1 VREARA
7 VWGVENNPYQLYH
20 RGYVA
25 VKGGAMDCPYTFMQ
39 DMVAG
44 RYKLP
49 WDATVQVRDGTPCG
63 FAPPER
69 AYAGA
74 EANPLDG
81 A

>member
-1 VREARA
+1 
-7 VWGVENNPYQLYH
+7 VENNPYQLYH

-25 VKGGAMDCPYTFMQ
+25 VKGGAQDCPYTFMQ

-49 WDATVQVRDGTPCG
+49 WDAWIQVPTARP
-63 FAPPER
+63 AALRRPPHYRGE
-69 AYAGA
+69 
-74 EANPLDG
+74 EANPLDRSPPLKKV